1 MLQMQECSCNNSRII
16 KVMEVFKVSSHLTIL
31 KCGKCGGSIGEWI
44 DKVSLPKGSYDKD
57 TRQLLR

>member
-1 MLQMQECSCNNSRII
+1 MQECSCNNSHTN

-31 KCGKCGGSIGEWI
+31 KCSKCGGGIGEWI
-44 DKVSLPKGSYDKD
+44 DKVSLSKGSYDKD

>member
-16 KVMEVFKVSSHLTIL
+16 KVMEVFKVSNHLTIL
-31 KCGKCGGSIGEWI
+31 ECGKCGGSIGEWI
-44 DKVSLPKGSYDKD
+44 DKVSLPKRSYDKD